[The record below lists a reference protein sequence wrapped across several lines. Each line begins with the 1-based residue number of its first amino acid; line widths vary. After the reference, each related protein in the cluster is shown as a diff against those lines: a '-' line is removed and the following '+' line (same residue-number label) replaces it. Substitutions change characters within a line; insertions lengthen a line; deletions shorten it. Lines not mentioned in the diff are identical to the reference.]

1 MARVLIIEDN
11 ERLAGLIA
19 DGLAAQGH
27 VCDAVHTLASA
38 EDALAA
44 TSFDGIVLD
53 LGLPDGDGV
62 DWMRAQHGPRPPI
75 LVLTARDALEDR
87 IKGLDAG
94 ADDYLPKPFAMSE
107 LAARLRALLRRPG
120 GRQDAVL
127 SLGNV
132 AFDPASQQ
140 VTVDAHPL
148 DLTRREAALIELL
161 LRRAGQVVRRA
172 VIESSLYT
180 FDEAVTPNAVEA
192 NISRL
197 RRKLEE
203 AGAALE
209 LHTIRGVGYIAR
221 VRGA

>member
-1 MARVLIIEDN
+1 MARILVVEDN

-27 VCDAVHTLASA
+27 VCDAVTTLAA
-38 EDALAA
+38 ATDALRDAP
-44 TSFDGIVLD
+44 FDGIVLD
-53 LGLPDGDGV
+53 LGLPDGDGI
-62 DWMRAQHGPRPPI
+62 DWLRARHAPRPPI

-87 IKGLDAG
+87 IRGLDAG

-120 GRQDAVL
+120 TRQDAQL
-127 SLGNV
+127 TLGNV
-132 AFDPASQQ
+132 TFDPASQR
-140 VTVDAHPL
+140 VAIGGITL

-161 LRRAGQVVRRA
+161 MRRADQVVRRA

-192 NISRL
+192 NVSRL

-203 AGAALE
+203 AGAELE
-209 LHTIRGVGYIAR
+209 LHTIRGVGYMAR
-221 VRGA
+221 ARGA